1 MEITLV
7 LLSLAGAVALLLW
20 GTHMV
25 QTGMQRAFGH
35 RLRAF
40 LTKTLKNRLA
50 AFAAGIGVTALL
62 QSSTATGLM
71 ATNFAAGGFVELVPA
86 MAIMLGAN
94 VGTALIVT
102 VLSFNVAVL
111 SPPLI
116 LAGVLLF
123 RREGSAMLHDLGR
136 VFIGLG
142 LMILALHQMLSV
154 LEPLEQSPQVIE
166 LLGLMAG
173 LPLLAI
179 AMGVLAAWAMHSSVA
194 VVLLVMSLV
203 AGRVIPLEP
212 ALMLVVGANLGT
224 ALNPLLEATG
234 DDPAARRVSLANLG
248 NRFIGMV
255 VAWALIGPILDG
267 FAALNLT
274 GTAAIAAFHL
284 VFNLVL
290 AILALPLLKPV
301 GRLMERL
308 VPDRADPAD
317 PGRPLY
323 LDRAARETP
332 IVAIGGAAREALR
345 LADALEAMLTGAREA
360 LTHGD
365 RRRIAETRARDD
377 VLDSLNTAIKRYLS
391 EFDPEELSEDD
402 QRRLQQ
408 ILVFAMNMEQAGDV
422 IDRNLLPHATK
433 RLKRGILPDADNEA
447 ELLAMMDRLIA
458 NTRTAASLFVTGD
471 ARTARSL
478 AEEKLAFRRAEEK
491 ATTNHFAHMRDGF
504 SAAAQSSALHLDLV
518 RDMKLVN
525 SHIVAAAAYPLL
537 DRAGELLPT
546 RLASVNGDT
555 A

>member
-1 MEITLV
+1 MDITLILV
-7 LLSLAGAVALLLW
+7 SLAGAVALLLW

-25 QTGMQRAFGH
+25 QTGMQRAFGP

-40 LTKTLKNRLA
+40 LTTTLKNRLA

-102 VLSFNVAVL
+102 VLSFNVALL

-123 RREGSAMLHDLGR
+123 RRDGSAMLHDLGR

-154 LEPLEQSPQVIE
+154 IEPLEHSPRVIE

-179 AMGVLAAWAMHSSVA
+179 AVGALAAWATHSSVA
-194 VVLLVMSLV
+194 VVLLVMSL
-203 AGRVIPLEP
+203 AASRVIPLEP

-234 DDPAARRVSLANLG
+234 DDPAARRVPLANLG
-248 NRFIGMV
+248 NRIVGLV
-255 VAWALIGPILDG
+255 LAWALIGPILDG
-267 FAALNLT
+267 LAALNLT
-274 GTAAIAAFHL
+274 GATAVAAFHF

-301 GRLMERL
+301 ARVMERI
-308 VPDRADPAD
+308 VPDRAAPAD
-317 PGRPLY
+317 PGRPIY

-332 IVAIGGAAREALR
+332 IVALGGAAREALR

-360 LTHGD
+360 LTRGD
-365 RRRIAETRARDD
+365 RKLIAETRARDD

-391 EFDPEELSEDD
+391 EFDPEELSEED

-447 ELLAMMDRLIA
+447 ELLALMDRLIA
-458 NTRTAASLFVTGD
+458 NTRTAASLFVTED
-471 ARTARSL
+471 ARIARSL
-478 AEEKLAFRRAEEK
+478 AEEKLAFRRAEAK
-491 ATTNHFAHMRDGF
+491 ATTNHFAHMRDGI

-525 SHIVAAAAYPLL
+525 SHIVAAAAYPVL

-546 RLASVNGDT
+546 RLASVHGDT

>member
-1 MEITLV
+1 MDITLTA
-7 LLSLAGAVALLLW
+7 LALAGAVALLLW

-25 QTGMQRAFGH
+25 QTGMQRAFGP
-35 RLRAF
+35 RLRAV
-40 LTKTLKNRLA
+40 LTNTLKNRLA
-50 AFAAGIGVTALL
+50 AFGAGIGVTALL

-71 ATNFAAGGFVELVPA
+71 ATNFAAGGLVDLVPA

-102 VLSFNVAVL
+102 VLSFNVALL

-123 RREGSAMLHDLGR
+123 RREGSAMVHDLGR

-142 LMILALHQMLSV
+142 LMILALHQMLAV

-166 LLGLMAG
+166 LLGLIAG

-179 AMGVLAAWAMHSSVA
+179 ALGALAAWATHSSVA
-194 VVLLVMSLV
+194 VVLLVMSL
-203 AGRVIPLEP
+203 AASRVIPLEP

-234 DDPAARRVSLANLG
+234 DDPAARRVPLANLG
-248 NRFIGMV
+248 NRLAGLV
-255 VAWALIGPILDG
+255 LAWLLIGPILG
-267 FAALNLT
+267 AFAALNLT
-274 GTAAIAAFHL
+274 GATAVATFHL
-284 VFNLVL
+284 GFNLLL
-290 AILALPLLKPV
+290 ALVALPLLSPV
-301 GRLMERL
+301 ARLMEHL

-345 LADALEAMLTGAREA
+345 LADALESMLTGARQA
-360 LTHGD
+360 LTRGD
-365 RRRIAETRARDD
+365 RKLIAETRARDD
-377 VLDSLNTAIKRYLS
+377 VLDSLNTAIKRYLTA
-391 EFDPEELSEDD
+391 FDPEELSEDD

-433 RLKRGILPDADNEA
+433 RLKRGLLPDADNEA
-447 ELLAMMDRLIA
+447 ELVAMMDRLIA
-458 NTRTAASLFVTGD
+458 NTRTAASLFVTED
-471 ARTARSL
+471 ARIARSL
-478 AEEKLAFRRAEEK
+478 AEEKLAFRRAEAH
-491 ATTNHFAHMRDGF
+491 ATTSHFSHMRDGI

-525 SHIVAAAAYPLL
+525 SHIVAAAAYPVL
-537 DRAGELLPT
+537 DRVGELLPT
-546 RLASVNGDT
+546 RLARPDAV
-555 A
+555 

>member
-1 MEITLV
+1 MDITLTA
-7 LLSLAGAVALLLW
+7 LALAGAVALLLW

-25 QTGMQRAFGH
+25 QTGMQRAFGP
-35 RLRAF
+35 RLRAV
-40 LTKTLKNRLA
+40 LSKTLKNRLA
-50 AFAAGIGVTALL
+50 AFGAGIGVTALL

-71 ATNFAAGGFVELVPA
+71 ATNFAAGGLVDLVPA

-102 VLSFNVAVL
+102 VLSFNVALL

-123 RREGSAMLHDLGR
+123 RREGSAMVHDLGR

-142 LMILALHQMLSV
+142 LMILALHQMLAV
-154 LEPLEQSPQVIE
+154 LEPLGHSPQVIE
-166 LLGLMAG
+166 LLELMAG
-173 LPLLAI
+173 LPLVAI
-179 AMGVLAAWAMHSSVA
+179 AMGALAAWATHSSVA
-194 VVLLVMSLV
+194 VVLLVMSL
-203 AGRVIPLEP
+203 AASHVISLEP

-234 DDPAARRVSLANLG
+234 DDPAARRVPLANLG
-248 NRFIGMV
+248 NRLVGLV
-255 VAWALIGPILDG
+255 LAWLLIGPILSA

-274 GTAAIAAFHL
+274 GATAVAAFHL
-284 VFNLVL
+284 GFNLIL
-290 AILALPLLKPV
+290 ALIALPLLTPV
-301 GRLMERL
+301 ARLMERL

-345 LADALEAMLTGAREA
+345 LADALEAMLTGARQA
-360 LTHGD
+360 LTRGD
-365 RRRIAETRARDD
+365 RKLIAETRARDD
-377 VLDSLNTAIKRYLS
+377 VLDSLNTAIKRYLTA
-391 EFDPEELSEDD
+391 FDPEELSEDD

-433 RLKRGILPDADNEA
+433 RLKRGLLPDADNEA
-447 ELLAMMDRLIA
+447 ELVAMMDRLIA
-458 NTRTAASLFVTGD
+458 NTRTAASLFVTED
-471 ARTARSL
+471 ARIARSL
-478 AEEKLAFRRAEEK
+478 AEEKLAFRRAEAH
-491 ATTNHFAHMRDGF
+491 ATTSHFAHMRDGI

-525 SHIVAAAAYPLL
+525 SHIVAAAAYPVL
-537 DRAGELLPT
+537 DRVGELLPT
-546 RLASVNGDT
+546 RLARPDAV
-555 A
+555 

>member
-1 MEITLV
+1 MDITLTA
-7 LLSLAGAVALLLW
+7 LALAGAVALLLW

-25 QTGMQRAFGH
+25 QTGMQRAFGP
-35 RLRAF
+35 RLRTV
-40 LTKTLKNRLA
+40 LTKTLKHRLA
-50 AFAAGIGVTALL
+50 AFGAGIGVTALL

-71 ATNFAAGGFVELVPA
+71 ATNFAAGGLVGLVPA

-102 VLSFNVAVL
+102 VLSFNVALL

-123 RREGSAMLHDLGR
+123 RRDGSAMLHDLGR

-142 LMILALHQMLSV
+142 LMILALHQMLAV
-154 LEPLEQSPQVIE
+154 LEPLEHSPQVIE
-166 LLGLMAG
+166 LLGLIAG

-179 AMGVLAAWAMHSSVA
+179 AMGALAAWATHSSVA
-194 VVLLVMSLV
+194 VVLLVMSL
-203 AGRVIPLEP
+203 AASRVIPLEP

-234 DDPAARRVSLANLG
+234 DDPVARRVPLANLG
-248 NRFIGMV
+248 NRLAGLV
-255 VAWALIGPILDG
+255 LAWLLIGPILG
-267 FAALNLT
+267 ALAALNLT
-274 GTAAIAAFHL
+274 GATAVAAFHL
-284 VFNLVL
+284 GFNLLL
-290 AILALPLLKPV
+290 ALVALPLLSPV
-301 GRLMERL
+301 ARLMERL

-345 LADALEAMLTGAREA
+345 LADALEAMLTGARQA
-360 LTHGD
+360 LTRGD
-365 RRRIAETRARDD
+365 RKLIAETRARDD
-377 VLDSLNTAIKRYLS
+377 VLDSLNTAIKRYLTA
-391 EFDPEELSEDD
+391 FDPEELSEDD

-433 RLKRGILPDADNEA
+433 RLKRGLLPDADNA
-447 ELLAMMDRLIA
+447 PELVAMMDRLIA
-458 NTRTAASLFVTGD
+458 NTRTAASLFVTED
-471 ARTARSL
+471 ARIARSL
-478 AEEKLAFRRAEEK
+478 AEEKLAFRRAEAH
-491 ATTNHFAHMRDGF
+491 ATTSHFSHMRDGI

-525 SHIVAAAAYPLL
+525 SHIVAAAAYPVL
-537 DRAGELLPT
+537 DRVGELLPT
-546 RLASVNGDT
+546 RLARPDPV
-555 A
+555 

>member
-1 MEITLV
+1 MDITLTA
-7 LLSLAGAVALLLW
+7 LALAGAVALLLW

-25 QTGMQRAFGH
+25 QTGMQRAFGP
-35 RLRAF
+35 RLRAV
-40 LTKTLKNRLA
+40 LSKTLKNRLA
-50 AFAAGIGVTALL
+50 AFGAGIGVTALL

-71 ATNFAAGGFVELVPA
+71 ATNFAAGGLVDLVPA

-102 VLSFNVAVL
+102 VLSFNVALL

-116 LAGVLLF
+116 LAGVLFF
-123 RREGSAMLHDLGR
+123 RRDGSAMLHDLGR

-154 LEPLEQSPQVIE
+154 LEPLEHSPQVIE

-179 AMGVLAAWAMHSSVA
+179 AMGALAAWATHSSVA
-194 VVLLVMSLV
+194 VVLLVMSL
-203 AGRVIPLEP
+203 AASRVIPLEL

-234 DDPAARRVSLANLG
+234 DDPAARRVPLANLG
-248 NRFIGMV
+248 NRLVGLV
-255 VAWALIGPILDG
+255 LALLLIGPTLG
-267 FAALNLT
+267 VLATLNLT
-274 GTAAIAAFHL
+274 GAAVVATFHL
-284 VFNLVL
+284 GFNLLL
-290 AILALPLLKPV
+290 ALLALPLLTPV
-301 GRLMERL
+301 ARLMERL
-308 VPDRADPAD
+308 VPDRADPAN
-317 PGRPLY
+317 PGQPLY

-345 LADALEAMLTGAREA
+345 LADALEAMLAGARQA
-360 LTHGD
+360 LTRGD
-365 RRRIAETRARDD
+365 RKLIAETRARDD
-377 VLDSLNTAIKRYLS
+377 VLDSLNTAIKRYLTA
-391 EFDPEELSEDD
+391 FDPEALSEDD

-433 RLKRGILPDADNEA
+433 RLKRGLLPDADNEA
-447 ELLAMMDRLIA
+447 ELVAMMDRLIV
-458 NTRTAASLFVTGD
+458 NTRTAASLFVTED
-471 ARTARSL
+471 ARIARSL
-478 AEEKLAFRRAEEK
+478 AEEKLAFRRAEAQ
-491 ATTNHFAHMRDGF
+491 ATTSHFAHMRDGI

-525 SHIVAAAAYPLL
+525 SHIVAAAAYPVL
-537 DRAGELLPT
+537 DRVGELLPT
-546 RLASVNGDT
+546 RLASFNGDT

>member
-1 MEITLV
+1 MDITLTA
-7 LLSLAGAVALLLW
+7 LALAGAVALLLW

-25 QTGMQRAFGH
+25 QTGMQRAFGP
-35 RLRAF
+35 RLRTV

-50 AFAAGIGVTALL
+50 AFGAGIGVTALL

-71 ATNFAAGGFVELVPA
+71 ATNFAAGGLVGLVPA

-102 VLSFNVAVL
+102 VLSFNVALL

-123 RREGSAMLHDLGR
+123 RRDGSAMLHDLGR

-142 LMILALHQMLSV
+142 LMILALHQMLAV
-154 LEPLEQSPQVIE
+154 LEPLEHSPQVIG

-179 AMGVLAAWAMHSSVA
+179 AMGALAAWATHSSVA
-194 VVLLVMSLV
+194 VVLLVMSL
-203 AGRVIPLEP
+203 AASRVIPLEP

-234 DDPAARRVSLANLG
+234 DDPVARRVPLANLG
-248 NRFIGMV
+248 NRLAGLV
-255 VAWALIGPILDG
+255 LAWLLIGPILNAL
-267 FAALNLT
+267 AALDLSGAT
-274 GTAAIAAFHL
+274 AIAAFHL
-284 VFNLVL
+284 VFNLLL
-290 AILALPLLKPV
+290 ALVALPLLTPV
-301 GRLMERL
+301 ARLMERL

-345 LADALEAMLTGAREA
+345 LADALETMLTGARQA
-360 LTHGD
+360 LTRGD
-365 RRRIAETRARDD
+365 RKLIAETRARDD
-377 VLDSLNTAIKRYLS
+377 VLDSLNTAIKRYLTA
-391 EFDPEELSEDD
+391 FDPEELSEDD

-433 RLKRGILPDADNEA
+433 RLKRGLLPDADNEA
-447 ELLAMMDRLIA
+447 ELVAMMDRLIA
-458 NTRTAASLFVTGD
+458 NTRTAASLFVTED
-471 ARTARSL
+471 ARIARSL
-478 AEEKLAFRRAEEK
+478 AE
-491 ATTNHFAHMRDGF
+491 
-504 SAAAQSSALHLDLV
+504 
-518 RDMKLVN
+518 
-525 SHIVAAAAYPLL
+525 
-537 DRAGELLPT
+537 
-546 RLASVNGDT
+546 
-555 A
+555 